1 MPSQEVSGTLH
12 LRYKRPVDGI
22 GPRERDGNLGES
34 VSASSAFSS
43 PGLDLAAS
51 DQSGASGVRID
62 SGSAQCSETL

>member
-1 MPSQEVSGTLH
+1 
-12 LRYKRPVDGI
+12 
-22 GPRERDGNLGES
+22 